1 MRKLLPATLILF
13 HIFLSMMCMGQQP
26 VLEVKSFEY
35 TWLGGNGNTHIILA
49 LNDTVK
55 LRMKNSFA
63 KAVKAR
69 WNVELPQV
77 IFSARPLPL
86 LVYKPKFKPQLTERQ
101 PGKWYLFL
109 QVYETGPVYDP
120 RTDGDPAF
128 TELDLRCKII
138 SGDNDSVITD
148 KTLTVN
154 ILKMVLPPDQ
164 VPLKRLPAY
173 PDSFVQ
179 GFDSIA
185 TWLFEP
191 EQISQKTIHVRPA
204 SIFQQTFYPDKPVN
218 QLTFERD
225 IFGINQLVSPA
236 FTLSPSAPTYEK
248 TGIKRNVGGRSI
260 GGAITFL
267 TGLSSSKTKYFK
279 YRADYAFKD
288 KDSTWHCLIGYEEEV
303 VANRERVRN
312 ENGSFSMQSSD
323 YTFSARYLDAHAQ
336 NVITINGDTLATFRI
351 ANKKDPFALA
361 SYDHMWDGKDS
372 TSVVPLPP
380 DWNNKI
386 AEADMVISGTTGKD
400 TFSMKTWKG
409 KRIKEFYINDQLV
422 TTVMGKPEPISGV
435 VFHPVSMRHIKIFTI
450 LSWLPYSYYG
460 GIN

>member
-1 MRKLLPATLILF
+1 MRKLLPATLIFF
-13 HIFLSMMCMGQQP
+13 HIFLSMMCDGQQP

-35 TWLGGNGNTHIILA
+35 TWLGGNNGTHVILA

-63 KAVKAR
+63 KAIKAR

-77 IFSARPLPL
+77 ILSAKPLPL
-86 LVYKPKFKPQLTERQ
+86 LVYNPKFKPQLKEKQ

-109 QVYETGPVYDP
+109 QVFETGPVYDS

-154 ILKMVLPPDQ
+154 VLKIVLPPDQ
-164 VPLKRLPAY
+164 VPVKRLPGY

-204 SIFQQTFYPDKPVN
+204 CIFQQTLYPDKPVDT
-218 QLTFERD
+218 LTFQSD
-225 IFGINQLVSPA
+225 IFGIHQLAAKA
-236 FTLSPSAPTYEK
+236 FILSPSAPTYEN
-248 TGIKRNVGGRSI
+248 TGIRRNVGGRSI

-267 TGLSSSKTKYFK
+267 TGLSSSKTKYYK
-279 YRADYAFKD
+279 YRADYAYKD
-288 KDSTWHCLIGYEEEV
+288 RDSTWHCLIDYMEEV
-303 VANRERVRN
+303 IANRERVRN
-312 ENGSFSMQSSD
+312 ENGSFSMESSE
-323 YTFSARYLDAHAQ
+323 YSFSARYLDAHAQ
-336 NVITINGDTLATFRI
+336 NVITINGDTLATFKI
-351 ANKKDPFALA
+351 TNKKDPFALS
-361 SYDHMWDGKDS
+361 SYDQMWDGKDS
-372 TSVVPLPP
+372 TSVIPLPP
-380 DWNNKI
+380 DWNNKA
-386 AEADMVISGTTGKD
+386 AEADLVISGTTGKD

-422 TTVMGKPEPISGV
+422 TTILGRGEPISGV
-435 VFHPVSMRHIKIFTI
+435 VFHPVSTRQIKIFTI
-450 LSWLPYSYYG
+450 LSCLPYSYFG
-460 GIN
+460 GFN